1 MIGIFPFRTFYLLAM
16 APMLPNPLNPWNS
29 LTAAGLDFVVK
40 EEIFAGSVVVQ
51 VRVLCVDLV

>member
-1 MIGIFPFRTFYLLAM
+1 MIGIFSFRTFYLLAM

-40 EEIFAGSVVVQ
+40 EEIFAGSVVEQ
-51 VRVLCVDLV
+51 VRVLCADLV